1 NDKLENLPTKYNYY
15 SLDKGKAICGEY
27 KFYKDAQ
34 LKLSSDDGLQ
44 KVSEKILKAMCYMY
58 TKKSSNQLDSEM
70 CKYFYYWLGDVLL
83 KNINNQNFT
92 SAYLISL
99 YSIINSAGLGKICDP
114 LNYYIDKDI
123 FKNNKLIFDY
133 SEDYENYKLDLNK
146 PNPLC
151 NKSYQEYLQTYICD
165 PLNYY
170 IDKDIFKNNKLIFD
184 YSEDYENYKLDLNKP
199 NPLCNKSY
207 QEYLQTYVNKY
218 NILYGYCK
226 VEGHNDSYCTEFNK
240 HFSKKEHNLLST
252 WSCNLEG
259 TKLKVKLIGD
269 GHGEEEEKVQ
279 MERSSTGG
287 SRQEKLKE
295 IERVGGALGAELK
308 EKKVE
313 GRAQAEHAVLTSHP
327 PLGTESPVMSSS
339 SEVADSSS
347 ISTTS
352 KYIANVASVAG
363 IVIPSYLVYNVI
375 NIGIEKIYNNLHLI
389 KFVHFLMKSQITCK
403 IYIYIFYSDN
413 IIHNFDL

>member
-1 NDKLENLPTKYNYY
+1 MEEILGNDKLENLPTKYNYY

-151 NKSYQEYLQTYICD
+151 NKSYQEYLQTY
-165 PLNYY
+165 
-170 IDKDIFKNNKLIFD
+170 
-184 YSEDYENYKLDLNKP
+184 
-199 NPLCNKSY
+199 
-207 QEYLQTYVNKY
+207 VNKY

-269 GHGEEEEKVQ
+269 GHGKEVEKAQ
-279 MERSSTGG
+279 LKRSSTAAREDELNG
-287 SRQEKLKE
+287 LKE
-295 IERVGGALGAELK
+295 VGGVRGAESEEK
-308 EKKVE
+308 EVL
-313 GRAQAEHAVLTSHP
+313 GRVQAENLAPKVPHLETGS
-327 PLGTESPVMSSS
+327 TVMSSS
-339 SEVADSSS
+339 SEVEDSSS

-363 IVIPSYLVYNVI
+363 IVIPSYLVYNFTPAGTWI
-375 NIGIEKIYNNLHLI
+375 NRLFGRTPKMNHNTLADMELINN
-389 KFVHFLMKSQITCK
+389 FSQTGP
-403 IYIYIFYSDN
+403 FNSERSR
-413 IIHNFDL
+413 FDISYRPV

>member
-1 NDKLENLPTKYNYY
+1 MEEVLGNDKLENLPTKYNYY

-99 YSIINSAGLGKICDP
+99 YGA
-114 LNYYIDKDI
+114 LNNDGDEIVCEPIYSYIDEVNFKDI
-123 FKNNKLIFDY
+123 
-133 SEDYENYKLDLNK
+133 
-146 PNPLC
+146 
-151 NKSYQEYLQTYICD
+151 
-165 PLNYY
+165 
-170 IDKDIFKNNKLIFD
+170 KLIFD

-218 NILYGYCK
+218 KDLHTICEIENQDKKYCDAFRKYFGTKKHEFLYNWTCY
-226 VEGHNDSYCTEFNK
+226 
-240 HFSKKEHNLLST
+240 
-252 WSCNLEG
+252 LEG
-259 TKLKVKLIGD
+259 TALKVNLIGD
-269 GHGEEEEKVQ
+269 GHGKEVEKAQ
-279 MERSSTGG
+279 LKRSSTAAREDELNG
-287 SRQEKLKE
+287 LKE
-295 IERVGGALGAELK
+295 VGGVRGAESEEK
-308 EKKVE
+308 EVL
-313 GRAQAEHAVLTSHP
+313 GRVQAENLAPKVPHLETGS
-327 PLGTESPVMSSS
+327 TVMSSS
-339 SEVADSSS
+339 SEVEDSSS

-363 IVIPSYLVYNVI
+363 IVIPSYLVYNFTPAGTWI
-375 NIGIEKIYNNLHLI
+375 NRLFGRTPKMNHNTLADMELINN
-389 KFVHFLMKSQITCK
+389 FSQTGP
-403 IYIYIFYSDN
+403 FNSERSR
-413 IIHNFDL
+413 FDISYRPV

>member
-1 NDKLENLPTKYNYY
+1 MEEVLGNDKLENLPTKYNYY

-83 KNINNQNFT
+83 KKINNQNFT

-99 YSIINSAGLGKICDP
+99 YGA
-114 LNYYIDKDI
+114 LNNDGDEIVCEPIYSYIDKVN
-123 FKNNKLIFDY
+123 F
-133 SEDYENYKLDLNK
+133 
-146 PNPLC
+146 
-151 NKSYQEYLQTYICD
+151 
-165 PLNYY
+165 
-170 IDKDIFKNNKLIFD
+170 KDIKLIFD

-218 NILYGYCK
+218 KVLHGYCDLEK
-226 VEGHNDSYCTEFNK
+226 RSDTYCKEFHK
-240 HFSKKEHNLLST
+240 HFSNKEHNLLST
-252 WSCNLEG
+252 WSCYLEG
-259 TKLKVKLIGD
+259 TKLQLNLIGD
-269 GHGEEEEKVQ
+269 NQGKVVEEAQIGK
-279 MERSSTGG
+279 SSTG
-287 SRQEKLKE
+287 KE
-295 IERVGGALGAELK
+295 RGAELK
-308 EKKVE
+308 ETKVE
-313 GRAQAEHAVLTSHP
+313 GRAQAEPPVLTASS
-327 PLGTESPVMSSS
+327 LETGSSLMSSS
-339 SEVADSSS
+339 SEVEDSSS

-363 IVIPSYLVYNVI
+363 IVIPSYLVYNFTPAGTWI
-375 NIGIEKIYNNLHLI
+375 NRLFGRTPKMNHNTLADMELINN
-389 KFVHFLMKSQITCK
+389 FSQTGP
-403 IYIYIFYSDN
+403 FNSERSR
-413 IIHNFDL
+413 FDISYRPV